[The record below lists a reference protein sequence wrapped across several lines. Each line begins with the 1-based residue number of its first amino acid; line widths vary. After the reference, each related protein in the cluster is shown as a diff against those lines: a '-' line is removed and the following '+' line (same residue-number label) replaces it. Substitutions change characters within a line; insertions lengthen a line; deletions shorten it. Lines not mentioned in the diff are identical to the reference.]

1 MQPVCALA
9 GCISG
14 EWRGA
19 HRRGKM
25 LSRMTHYAT
34 LQIHN
39 DSGVET
45 MLLNRPEKRNSLTPQ
60 LISDLTRAL
69 EAAAANRE
77 CRVVILSGAGSAFCA
92 GLDLEHLRAM
102 AQGSPHDPRYVQQ
115 CQDDAENIADLLRT
129 LYCLPKPTIAAV
141 NGPAIAGGMG
151 IATLCDFTLAV
162 PEAKFGYTE
171 VRIGF
176 VPAIV
181 SAFLRAQI
189 GDKRSRDLLLT
200 GRIFDAAEAASLGLV
215 TRIVPEPELMPEARA
230 LAQRLLRNSPAAME
244 ATKRLLNKF
253 SDRHLPDEVEAA
265 ILANVQA
272 RSTEDFREGVRA
284 FLEKRDPRW
293 PSMEPLKDPVS
304 RR

>member
-1 MQPVCALA
+1 
-9 GCISG
+9 
-14 EWRGA
+14 
-19 HRRGKM
+19 M

-34 LQIHN
+34 LHIHN
-39 DSGVET
+39 DSGVQT
-45 MLLNRPEKRNSLTPQ
+45 ILLNRPEKRNALTPQ
-60 LISDLTRAL
+60 LISDLTQAL
-69 EAAAANRE
+69 EAAAANRQ
-77 CRVVILSGAGSAFCA
+77 CRVLILTGAGSAFCA
-92 GLDLEHLRAM
+92 GLDLGQLRAM
-102 AQGSPHDPRYVQQ
+102 TQGAPHDPRFLQE

-200 GRIFDAAEAASLGLV
+200 GRIFDATEALSLGLV
-215 TRIVPEPELMPEARA
+215 TRIVPEPELMAETRA
-230 LAQRLLRNSPAAME
+230 LAQHLLRNSPAAME

-265 ILANVQA
+265 ILASVQA
-272 RSTEDFREGVRA
+272 RSTDDFREGVRA
-284 FLEKRDPRW
+284 FLEKRDPQW
-293 PSMEPLKDPVS
+293 PSLEPAKETVA